1 MRIIDWSSDVCSSD
15 LEFSNRGTVDGIGNP
30 IPGSESLK
38 NGIIPIGSLFGVVE
52 VHERIK
58 LGLGITSPFGL
69 SSEYEDDWVGRY
81 NTLLSGIAT
90 VDINPSVAV
99 RIADWLS
106 IGGGVSMQY
115 VEGRRR
121 NDLDFGDRKSTRLN
135 SSH

>member
-1 MRIIDWSSDVCSSD
+1 MSELEGNQLLIVVQGFVLDN
-15 LEFSNRGTVDGIGNP
+15 EFSNRGTVDGIGNP

-81 NTLLSGIAT
+81 NTLL
-90 VDINPSVAV
+90 
-99 RIADWLS
+99 
-106 IGGGVSMQY
+106 
-115 VEGRRR
+115 
-121 NDLDFGDRKSTRLN
+121 DRKSTRLN